1 MCFNGNYKSYAIDPE
16 DWDKYITFKSQVK
29 RNDRGRQAKQI
40 DATNAVLSLAK
51 DNETTTTDNR
61 LSVGVK

>member
-16 DWDKYITFKSQVK
+16 DWDKYVVFKTRGTDITKKEPEEGSGKEDIEDPVVE
-29 RNDRGRQAKQI
+29 N
-40 DATNAVLSLAK
+40 
-51 DNETTTTDNR
+51 DNR